1 MFHPPFSLQGNPLSK
16 EPDMRTILHVDMD
29 AFFASVEQRDHPEYR
44 GKPVIV
50 GSPPN
55 ARGVVSTCSY
65 EARKYGVRS
74 AMPSREAYRLCPQGI
89 FVQGNHAR
97 YCEVSRQIMEIF
109 ERFTPIIEPL
119 SIDEAYLDVSG
130 ATRIFG
136 NGMEIGRKIRETI
149 RKELDLAAS
158 VGVGPGKFVAK
169 LCSEL
174 AKPDGIKSAPFDM
187 PSLMEFL
194 APLPVGSLF
203 GVGKASRELLG
214 KFGFHTIGDIQ
225 NASAES
231 LRFAVGNH
239 LAEYLRRLA
248 FGEDPSPVNTE
259 REEQS
264 ISREHTFGTDCS
276 DPEIL
281 RRKLRELTEDVGQ
294 RLRKAGKWANTAK
307 LKLRWS
313 DFTTIS
319 RQKRFSNS
327 AKDDFTL
334 FEAADEMFRREKLI
348 APVRLIGFGVT
359 GLTSSHIQEEF
370 DLFGTAEGH
379 NGTERERKEK
389 LSDAIDAI
397 RSKLGQDAVTRL
409 S

>member
-1 MFHPPFSLQGNPLSK
+1 
-16 EPDMRTILHVDMD
+16 MRVILHVDMD

-50 GSPPN
+50 GAPPN

-65 EARKYGVRS
+65 EARKYGVHS
-74 AMPSREAYRLCPQGI
+74 AMPSREAYRLCPNGI
-89 FVQGNHAR
+89 FVPGNHAK
-97 YCEVSRQIMEIF
+97 YAAVSQQVMTIF
-109 ERFTPIIEPL
+109 ERFTPVIEQV

-130 ATRIFG
+130 ATHIFG
-136 NGMEIGRKIRETI
+136 NGTEIGRKIRETI
-149 RKELDLAAS
+149 RNELDLTAS
-158 VGVGPGKFVAK
+158 VGVGPNKFVSK

-174 AKPDGIKSAPFDM
+174 AKPDGMKTAPFE
-187 PSLMEFL
+187 LKELVEFL

-203 GVGKASRELLG
+203 GVGKASKELLG
-214 KFGFHTIGDIQ
+214 KFGFHLVRDIQ
-225 NASAES
+225 NASEES

-248 FGEDPSPVNTE
+248 YGEDPSAVATE

-264 ISREHTFGTDCS
+264 ISREYTFNTDCS
-276 DPEIL
+276 DANIIRL
-281 RRKLRELTEDVGQ
+281 KLRELSEDVGH
-294 RLRKAGKWANTAK
+294 RLREAGKWANVAK

-313 DFTTIS
+313 NFTTIT
-319 RQKRFSNS
+319 RQKHFSSS

-334 FEAADEMFRREKLI
+334 FEAAEDMLKKEKLI

-359 GLTSSHIQEEF
+359 GLADSQIQEEF

-379 NGTERERKEK
+379 NGTDRERKEK
-389 LSDAIDAI
+389 LSATIDAI
-397 RSKLGQDAVTRL
+397 RSKLGHDAVKRL
-409 S
+409 SSSNI